1 MNQTTSGAQP
11 AGSAPPGKS
20 SKDLRPDLVAIV
32 ERLQAVEQELQVL
45 HEQNTALKNAILMLE
60 EEQGPPRFP
69 KADEVYEDAMSPG
82 FTYRIVFM
90 DIETIRYEQLRNDR
104 IVARDQ
110 IPTHSWPRFHRQRTL
125 RRAT

>member
-32 ERLQAVEQELQVL
+32 ERIQVLEERTETLLTLVEQL
-45 HEQNTALKNAILMLE
+45 ADD
-60 EEQGPPRFP
+60 QGPPRFP
-69 KADEVYEDAMSPG
+69 KQGEVYVDAHSPG
-82 FTYRIVFM
+82 FAYRIVGANASS
-90 DIETIRYEQLRNDR
+90 IGYEQLRNDDV
-104 IVARDQ
+104 VAREVIDADA
-110 IPTHSWPRFHRQRTL
+110 WPRFHRQRTL